1 MSAEGSGLV
10 PRDHPDRIRWNAKY
24 GTGFVPSFR
33 RHPLAVRALALG
45 PPDGPVADRT
55 GRPRLVTIADLNEHD
70 ELATLL
76 HSHLI
81 GELIVNPG
89 GFGVDGFAMA
99 VGGGLSVLLI
109 NFLYRLGI
117 SGDRERE
124 EEERARAYF
133 DEHGEWPEEEE
144 RIRGRKWTLA
154 PGVKTAE
161 DESAQRRP

>member
-1 MSAEGSGLV
+1 MRPTA
-10 PRDHPDRIRWNAKY
+10 D
-24 GTGFVPSFR
+24 TGQ
-33 RHPLAVRALALG
+33 
-45 PPDGPVADRT
+45 PDGRSIWLFVLRYGVGA
-55 GRPRLVTIADLNEHD
+55 VMV
-70 ELATLL
+70 LAG
-76 HSHLI
+76 I
-81 GELIVNPG
+81 VILIVNPG

-144 RIRGRKWTLA
+144 KVRERKWRLA
-154 PGVKTAE
+154 PGVRTLE
-161 DESAQRRP
+161 DEERARGPR